1 MIDTDPRQN
10 VLMLSEPISKIEIS
24 PSRRSTRRKTPS
36 KTQSK
41 TPTKRAASK
50 KFGELLKKETIK

>member
-36 KTQSK
+36 KT
-41 TPTKRAASK
+41 PTKRAASK